1 MLTYKA
7 VDIYSSEEVRCGNQP
22 LSEAVVDFIRGL
34 KIAARCLVMR
44 AAAGCD
50 ESGQVVTN
58 RLEVLSFNL
67 PLHIRIIL
75 PASELDRVLPRL
87 GEMVSEGI
95 VAFHDLSVVS
105 HRVRNAFFP
114 RQLKVRDVMT
124 REPKRIA
131 VTANLAEAAELLLS
145 SIFTG
150 LPVVNDQGRPVG
162 VVSQGDL
169 VIRGG
174 MPLRL
179 GLLAVSDA
187 TSREAVLSRLATR
200 TVAEVMTS
208 PAVVIAEDQPLTQA
222 VELMLSKGVK
232 RLPVVGPDGKLSGML
247 SRLDL
252 FTTVMLQ
259 SPDWDSFKAQSI
271 EVDQLRRVSDIA
283 RRDVH
288 TVLPETS
295 IADVI
300 QAIDHNDI
308 QRVAVVDAAGTLL
321 GMISDSDVLRYLKP
335 RQPGIWGV
343 FEKARHPFGAPEGDT
358 ALHQSLSHIR
368 AADVMTTQLVTV
380 KEEMLIG
387 QAMALIVAKGLKR
400 LPVVDD
406 EGRFKGMISRDALL
420 RTGFQVAT

>member
-7 VDIYSSEEVRCGNQP
+7 IDIYSSEEVRWRNQP
-22 LSEAVVDFIRGL
+22 LAEAVVDFIRGL
-34 KIAARCLVMR
+34 KIAARCLVTR
-44 AAAGCD
+44 GAEGCD

-58 RLEVLSFNL
+58 RLEVLSFNM
-67 PLHIRIIL
+67 PLHVRIIL
-75 PASELDRVLPRL
+75 PASELERVLPRL

-95 VAFHDLSVVS
+95 VAVHDLSVVS

-124 REPKRIA
+124 REPKKIA
-131 VTANLAEAAELLLS
+131 VTADLGEAAELLLS

-150 LPVVNDQGRPVG
+150 LPVVDDRGRPVG

-187 TSREAVLSRLATR
+187 AGREAVLSRLATR
-200 TVAEVMTS
+200 TVAEVMTA

-232 RLPVVGPDGKLSGML
+232 RLPVVDPDGKLSGIL

-252 FTTVMLQ
+252 FKTVMLQ

-300 QAIDHNDI
+300 QVIDCNDI

-420 RTGFQVAT
+420 RTGFQAAT